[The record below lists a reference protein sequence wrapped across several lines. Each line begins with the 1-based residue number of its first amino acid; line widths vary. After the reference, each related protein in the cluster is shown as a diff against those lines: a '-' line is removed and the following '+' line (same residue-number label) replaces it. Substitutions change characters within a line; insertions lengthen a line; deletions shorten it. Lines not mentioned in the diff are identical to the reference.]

1 MPKKVDIS
9 MENTATWRA
18 NKANFPA
25 AFCEQRYI
33 FAVWVEKIFFSSSKK
48 NKQTTTTKKTH
59 SNSITRVV
67 FQCDLLKESQ
77 EQRTKGKSLHDK
89 QSASGAIAITYAE
102 AGYF

>member
-1 MPKKVDIS
+1 MGRKD
-9 MENTATWRA
+9 
-18 NKANFPA
+18 FLLLL
-25 AFCEQRYI
+25 
-33 FAVWVEKIFFSSSKK
+33 KK

-89 QSASGAIAITYAE
+89 QSVSGAIAITYAE